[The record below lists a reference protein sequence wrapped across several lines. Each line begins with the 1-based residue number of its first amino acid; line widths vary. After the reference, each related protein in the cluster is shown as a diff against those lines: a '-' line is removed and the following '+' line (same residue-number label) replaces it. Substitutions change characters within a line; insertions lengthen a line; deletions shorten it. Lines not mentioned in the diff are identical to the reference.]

1 MKRFLT
7 VLLFSCSAV
16 QAQERPI
23 RVLTLN
29 EAFARAL
36 SANPSVG
43 IAREDVE
50 IAETR
55 RALTRSFILPR
66 ISAGGDF
73 TRNSEQAAFGSGPD
87 ARVLLP
93 SNDWGYR
100 LTLRQP
106 VFAGFRDLRAY
117 EQARLAITAEREGVA
132 ETENVTLLQV
142 GADYLALSE
151 AEALIT
157 VEQRNLELARRRM
170 RQATDFYE
178 VGEVTRVDVLRGEA
192 GIKAAER
199 QLVIAQAARDAAG
212 SRLRTELA
220 LDEEIRGVPPGDF
233 LPSLPAEAELLR
245 RAADASPLVRQARL
259 GVQIAELE
267 VKKQRGAYMPTLF
280 LDGAWLR
287 QKSSFPSDNYGFIA
301 LNLDVPLFTGG
312 ETRARVREAERQV
325 EQARLR
331 ADDAQR
337 GIQEEVRRAL
347 LDVKTART
355 LLGLARE
362 ELNAAEQEHAETFE
376 LYRAQEATA
385 LDLET
390 AETALAQ
397 AQRRVVSAGVAVQSA
412 ELRVWYLTGQ
422 LKHVA
427 LPTASEQ
434 ETGS

>member
-1 MKRFLT
+1 M
-7 VLLFSCSAV
+7 
-16 QAQERPI
+16 

-43 IAREDVE
+43 ISRSAVEVAEARRE
-50 IAETR
+50 
-55 RALTRSFILPR
+55 LTRSFILPR
-66 ISAGGDF
+66 IAVGGDF

-87 ARVLLP
+87 AAVLLP
-93 SNDWGYR
+93 TNDWSYR

-106 VFAGFRDLRAY
+106 LFAGLRDLRAY
-117 EQARLAITAEREGVA
+117 EQSRLAISAAREGVVD
-132 ETENVTLLQV
+132 TENVTLLQV
-142 GADYLALSE
+142 GSDYLALSE
-151 AEALIT
+151 GESLMA
-157 VEQRNLELARRRM
+157 VEQRNLELARRRL

-192 GIKAAER
+192 GVKAAER
-199 QLVIAQAARDAAG
+199 QLVTARAARDAAA

-220 LDEEIRGVPPGDF
+220 LDEEIRGERPGSF
-233 LPSLPAEAELLR
+233 LPPLPPEAELVA
-245 RAADASPLVRQARL
+245 RAAQASPLVRQARF

-267 VKKQRGAYMPTLF
+267 IKKQRGAYMPTLF

-287 QKSSFPSDNYGFIA
+287 QKSGFPSDNYGFVA

-312 ETRARVREAERQV
+312 ETRARVREAERQL

-331 ADDAQR
+331 AEDIER
-337 GIQEEVRRAL
+337 GIREEVRRAL
-347 LDVKTART
+347 LDVTTART

-390 AETALAQ
+390 AETALAES
-397 AQRRVVSAGVAVQSA
+397 QRRVVSAEVAVQNA

-422 LKHVA
+422 LKDVA
-427 LPTASEQ
+427 APAAAEQ
-434 ETGS
+434 EKGS